1 MAQRDDHSRP
11 VPSCGFGKCGKIA
24 TPPIRAAD
32 RGLAMPASAI
42 IARAIA
48 AAIIVVAAP
57 VAGSAQPTLKI
68 FDAHLHYNQEPNP
81 YYPLERV
88 LDVFRRNGV
97 AGILANSRPNK
108 GTHQLVDAK
117 APGLWV
123 VPFIRPYRTRDDVQ
137 NWSTDPAI
145 YDLIEAEY
153 KRGYFRGIGEFH
165 IYGNAAQ
172 APLVKQVV
180 DFAAGRNLYLLAH
193 CDEAALL
200 ILLAH
205 NRSAKI
211 IWAHTG
217 FSTPTRRVR
226 ELLETYP
233 ELMGELS
240 YRGGISEGGGKLAA
254 EWRELFARHSD
265 RFLLG
270 SDTWINERWFG
281 YDTIMQTYRG
291 WLAQLPEDQAKRI
304 AHGNAER
311 LFGGKVEAAR

>member
-1 MAQRDDHSRP
+1 MRA
-11 VPSCGFGKCGKIA
+11 CA
-24 TPPIRAAD
+24 TALLLV
-32 RGLAMPASAI
+32 LAPAG
-42 IARAIA
+42 A
-48 AAIIVVAAP
+48 AAQ
-57 VAGSAQPTLKI
+57 STLKI

-81 YYPLERV
+81 YYPLDRV
-88 LDVFRRNGV
+88 LEVLRRNNV
-97 AGILANSRPNK
+97 AGIIANSRPNK

-137 NWSTDPAI
+137 NWSNDPAI

-153 KRGYFRGIGEFH
+153 KRGYFRGVGEFH
-165 IYGNAAQ
+165 IYGNAA
-172 APLVKQVV
+172 AGELVKKVV
-180 DFAAGRNLYLLAH
+180 NFASERDLYLLAH
-193 CDEAALL
+193 CDEPALQ

-205 NRSAKI
+205 NVKAKI

-217 FSTPTRRVR
+217 FSTPTGQVR
-226 ELLETYP
+226 ELLQKHP
-233 ELMGELS
+233 ALMGELS
-240 YRGGISEGGGKLAA
+240 YRSGITEGGGKLAA

-291 WLAQLPEDQAKRI
+291 WLAQLPDEQARRI
-304 AHGNAER
+304 AYGNAER
-311 LFGGKVEAAR
+311 LFGGKVE

>member
-1 MAQRDDHSRP
+1 M
-11 VPSCGFGKCGKIA
+11 
-24 TPPIRAAD
+24 RAS
-32 RGLAMPASAI
+32 GM
-42 IARAIA
+42 IARATA
-48 AAIIVVAAP
+48 AAVIAVTIP
-57 VAGSAQPTLKI
+57 VTGGAQQTLKI

-88 LDVFRRNGV
+88 LDVFRRNNV

-165 IYGNAAQ
+165 IYGDAAQ
-172 APLVKQVV
+172 RPLVEQVV

-193 CDEAALL
+193 CDEQALL

-205 NRSAKI
+205 NRNAKV

-217 FSTPTRRVR
+217 FSTRAERVG
-226 ELLETYP
+226 ELLEKYP
-233 ELMGELS
+233 ALMGELS
-240 YRGGISEGGGKLAA
+240 YRGGITESNGRLAS

-291 WLAQLPEDQAKRI
+291 WLAQIPEEQAKRV

-311 LFGGKVEAAR
+311 LFGGKVE

>member
-1 MAQRDDHSRP
+1 
-11 VPSCGFGKCGKIA
+11 
-24 TPPIRAAD
+24 
-32 RGLAMPASAI
+32 MPASGF
-42 IARAIA
+42 IARVIAIA
-48 AAIIVVAAP
+48 VAAVSAP
-57 VAGSAQPTLKI
+57 SVAGAQQSLKI

-81 YYPLERV
+81 YYPLDRV
-88 LDVFRRNGV
+88 LEVFRRNNV
-97 AGILANSRPNK
+97 AGIVANSRPNK

-145 YDLIEAEY
+145 YDLVEAEY
-153 KRGYFRGIGEFH
+153 KRGYFRGVGEFH
-165 IYGNAAQ
+165 IYGNAAE
-172 APLVKQVV
+172 APLVKKLV
-180 DFAAGRNLYLLAH
+180 DFAAARALYLLAH
-193 CDEAALL
+193 CDEPALL

-205 NRSAKI
+205 NAKAKI

-217 FSTPTRRVR
+217 FSTPPGRVR
-226 ELLETYP
+226 ELVETHP
-233 ELMGELS
+233 ALIGELS
-240 YRGGISEGGGKLAA
+240 YRGGITEGDGKLSA

-291 WLAQLPEDQAKRI
+291 WLAQLPADQATRI
-304 AHGNAER
+304 AHRNAER
-311 LFGGKVEAAR
+311 LFGGKVE